1 MNNPLANPSR
11 RWIFWFKFLV
21 IFLTIGQ
28 RLVIKVSGFQVPIVL
43 ILLYITLVIFT
54 IDRRVKISLT
64 KLSLFTL
71 AIGILALSALAANSN
86 YPPYSLFYL
95 ILIYLPFI
103 FIYKG
108 SEDLYIPV
116 LSFYQKVMV
125 FITCLGIVQFT
136 LPFVGIPY
144 NDIWGYLPSSIVATG
159 YNTYYPIEYGSPI
172 YKSNGM
178 VLLEPSFFSQFLAM
192 AIILEALYFKKIWR
206 IALYLTGIIISFSG
220 TGLLLLGVFLIIYIL
235 KQGWKTKLF
244 VIGTM
249 CLLFFAL
256 KDTYYAQVLIGRVGE
271 FSMHS
276 NSSANF
282 RFISPYV
289 AIENVGMLSKDVY
302 LFGLGPGMADR
313 ASIPYISADTN
324 YPVLSKLIIEYGVIS
339 CFAFLVFVLHCFYT
353 GARSKTLFVAIFMMY
368 ALLSGSL
375 LQPQTVYFL
384 FILFCFTSKLE
395 QSDQNQNSTFEKYAV
410 WR

>member
-1 MNNPLANPSR
+1 MNNPVENPSN
-11 RWIFWFKFLV
+11 RWILCFKFIV

-28 RLVIKVSGFQVPIVL
+28 RLVIKISGFQVPIVL

-54 IDRRVKISLT
+54 IEQRVKISLA
-64 KLSLFTL
+64 KLSLFAL
-71 AIGILALSALAANSN
+71 ATGFLALSALAANSS

-95 ILIYLPFI
+95 ILIYLPLI
-103 FIYKG
+103 FMYKG
-108 SEDLYIPV
+108 SEDLYIPI
-116 LSFYQKVMV
+116 LSFYQKVMA
-125 FITCLGIVQFT
+125 FITCLGIVQFI
-136 LPFVGIPY
+136 LPFVGITY
-144 NDIWGYLPSSIVATG
+144 NDIWGYLPSSIVETG

-178 VLLEPSFFSQFLAM
+178 VLLEPSFFSQFLAI

-206 IALYLTGIIISFSG
+206 IGLYLIGIIISFSG
-220 TGLLLLGVFLIIYIL
+220 TGLLLLGAFLILYIL

-244 VIGTM
+244 VIGM
-249 CLLFFAL
+249 IGLLFFAL

-271 FSMHS
+271 FNMNSE
-276 NSSANF
+276 SSANF

-289 AIENVGMLSKDVY
+289 AIANVGMISKDVY

-313 ASIPYISADTN
+313 ASIPYISSDTN

-339 CFAFLVFVLHCFYT
+339 CFVFLVFIFYCFYT
-353 GARSKTLFVAIFMMY
+353 GARRKTLFVAIFMMY
-368 ALLSGSL
+368 TLLSGSL

-384 FILFCFTSKLE
+384 FILFCFCSKQE
-395 QSDQNQNSTFEKYAV
+395 HFGQNLMNEENV
-410 WR
+410 ILR